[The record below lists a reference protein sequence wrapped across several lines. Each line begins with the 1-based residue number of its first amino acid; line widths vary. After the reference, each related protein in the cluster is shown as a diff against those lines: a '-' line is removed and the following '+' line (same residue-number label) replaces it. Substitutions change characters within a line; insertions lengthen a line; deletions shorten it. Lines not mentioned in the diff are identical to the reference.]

1 MVSVNSFYHFY
12 HLRSHLLTTFL
23 THLDHIYWHSPNY
36 AHRTDY
42 LFDVCWI
49 FPLTEEAFLWHLF
62 STTDFCGHSNLCCAN
77 AASMQYQVDCDE
89 IKCNAS
95 TSNLARTN
103 RRPWHLYLYLYP
115 PRVIYTFPDYW
126 ATAWTLNRRPWLST
140 NHSVRSSL
148 CILQTYCNATDIIE
162 IHQQP
167 LFHHSQFKI
176 TLRCGL
182 EPLEL
187 LTYSR
192 AYKFDYIW
200 NEIWTLS
207 RIHSYLSNST
217 KLSTNTETA
226 MLSYKIS

>member
-1 MVSVNSFYHFY
+1 M
-12 HLRSHLLTTFL
+12 
-23 THLDHIYWHSPNY
+23 
-36 AHRTDY
+36 
-42 LFDVCWI
+42 
-49 FPLTEEAFLWHLF
+49 AFF
-62 STTDFCGHSNLCCAN
+62 STTGFRGHSNLCCAN
-77 AASMQYQVDCDE
+77 AASMQYQVDCAE

-95 TSNLARTN
+95 TSNFARTN

-140 NHSVRSSL
+140 NHSVRSSF

-207 RIHSYLSNST
+207 RIHSHLSNST
-217 KLSTNTETA
+217 KLSIITNTETA
-226 MLSYKIS
+226 MINLVCVWEAFELFQIFKLKSPHLTLPYWRIL